1 MSSLPH
7 ALPPSIRLALAFS
20 WAFRTLLDRILP
32 ASLFAFVAAGR
43 LNLLVLRLG
52 QAPTTDD
59 AQALLVYRLDLVHQA
74 VATVFLVL
82 VAALCLTRKSPT
94 RRAGLLPLL
103 VALAGTFMMVYPAT
117 QPRVTDD
124 RWMLMAASLLVIA
137 GLAYTVYAV
146 GSLGSCFGLSAEAR
160 GLVTSGAYRHVRHP
174 VYLGELVA
182 ALGVLLPVLM
192 PMTAAAFVLF
202 VALQGYRV
210 YLEER
215 VLSDAFD
222 AYADYQR
229 RVPMLFPWPR
239 PAK

>member
-7 ALPPSIRLALAFS
+7 TLPPTVRFALAFS
-20 WAFRTLLDRILP
+20 WAFRTLLDRVIP

-52 QAPTTDD
+52 HAPTADD
-59 AQALLVYRLDLVHQA
+59 AHALLVYRLDLVHQA
-74 VATVFLVL
+74 VASVFLVL
-82 VAALCLTRKSPT
+82 VAALCLTRKSP
-94 RRAGLLPLL
+94 RRHAGLWPML

-124 RWMLMAASLLVIA
+124 GGILISASVLVIV
-137 GLAYTVYAV
+137 GLGYTVYAV

-160 GLVTSGAYRHVRHP
+160 GLVTQGTYQHVRHP

-182 ALGVLLPVLM
+182 ALGVLLPVLT
-192 PMTAAAFVLF
+192 PWTAAAFILF
-202 VALQGYRV
+202 VAFQGYRV
-210 YLEER
+210 HLEER
-215 VLSDAFD
+215 VLGAAFD
-222 AYADYQR
+222 GYADYRR

-239 PAK
+239 PKR